1 MTPFLGQGGC
11 SGLRDAINLAWKL
24 DLVLKGV
31 ARERLLDTYALERRP
46 HARTYVDLSDRLA
59 AMIFTEEPAAAAERD
74 QLYLSGAS
82 PPPAPDPIVSA
93 GLLQPNLRPPV
104 GAVGPQGR
112 VRLGGREGR
121 FDDLLG
127 WGFQLITSA
136 GDTARLLT
144 AAEVAFLESIGGVTA
159 AVGPEPG
166 QGTVVDLDGAYL
178 RFLAEHRIS
187 AVLMRP
193 DFVVFGVAGAPDQ
206 GSGLVEQLREQI
218 SYNHALP
225 TKQKPTERSLDTR
238 PS

>member
-1 MTPFLGQGGC
+1 
-11 SGLRDAINLAWKL
+11 
-24 DLVLKGV
+24 
-31 ARERLLDTYALERRP
+31 
-46 HARTYVDLSDRLA
+46 
-59 AMIFTEEPAAAAERD
+59 
-74 QLYLSGAS
+74 
-82 PPPAPDPIVSA
+82 
-93 GLLQPNLRPPV
+93 
-104 GAVGPQGR
+104 

-206 GSGLVEQLREQI
+206 VSGLVEQLREQI

-225 TKQKPTERSLDTR
+225 PKQKPTERSLDTR